1 VSESITVITPKSL
14 SEAKEL
20 AQTLAAARSIP
31 EVLQKSPA
39 DVLAIVL
46 AGAELG
52 LAPMQSIRGIR
63 LIKGQPALS
72 ADAMGALVKAR
83 RDVCQYL
90 LLVESTPQR
99 AVYRTQRVG
108 DPQPTELTYTLEDA
122 QRAGLTGGDNW
133 RRYPAAMLR
142 ARCLSAIC
150 RAVYPDLLL
159 GVYDPE
165 ELSVVEQ
172 PRPAQP
178 AEVVDA
184 VVQAATAAAVS
195 TPAPQ
200 PSPPQ
205 VTQPLPPQPAPVEQ
219 PTQAPLA
226 SPPKT
231 DNPHYAELLRLAK
244 EAGEPWA
251 TTSRWLKA
259 RGRKRP
265 AEVTAEDVEAWKEAG
280 RAEEALKGG
289 AR

>member
-1 VSESITVITPKSL
+1 
-14 SEAKEL
+14 
-20 AQTLAAARSIP
+20 
-31 EVLQKSPA
+31 
-39 DVLAIVL
+39 
-46 AGAELG
+46 
-52 LAPMQSIRGIR
+52 
-63 LIKGQPALS
+63 
-72 ADAMGALVKAR
+72 
-83 RDVCQYL
+83 
-90 LLVESTPQR
+90 
-99 AVYRTQRVG
+99 
-108 DPQPTELTYTLEDA
+108 
-122 QRAGLTGGDNW
+122 
-133 RRYPAAMLR
+133 
-142 ARCLSAIC
+142 
-150 RAVYPDLLL
+150 VYPDLLL

-165 ELSVVEQ
+165 ELASVEP

-184 VVQAATAAAVS
+184 VVQAAAPVS

-205 VTQPLPPQPAPVEQ
+205 ATQPLPSQPAPVEQ

-265 AEVTAEDVEAWKEAG
+265 ADITAEDVTAWVEAG
-280 RAEEALKGG
+280 KADEALKGG